1 MSSGWEIAA
10 NGFNTGSILLAGR
23 NNVHTWWT
31 GVIGCLL
38 FGLVFFWAR
47 LYADLTLQIFFIFSS
62 LAGWYSWVHG
72 RRGAELPVRR
82 TTLLPILALAMAGIG
97 VALGYGWLLRRFTNA
112 YAPFLDSF
120 ILAFSVLAQF
130 LLIGRRLE
138 NWWCWLLVNTIA
150 VPLYAVRGLRLT
162 ALLYAIYWVN
172 AAVSLRRWNKLMV
185 AANNKA
191 GAEPLAASC
200 FVDNP

>member
-1 MSSGWEIAA
+1 
-10 NGFNTGSILLAGR
+10 
-23 NNVHTWWT
+23 
-31 GVIGCLL
+31 VIGCLL